1 MRKLIRLPAF
11 PQEGSIKKLYK
22 RVKSEI
28 THDEEGIP
36 NKLNILSISKKFA
49 KETKKCCPKIL
60 IVDDDEFNILALSKL
75 ILIFGYESEYAT
87 DGKIAIDMIQKKTHK
102 DCGCH
107 SYDLVFM
114 DCNMPIMNGY
124 DTCIKLK
131 KMMSNKEINPIYLVA
146 VTADI
151 TKQNIKKCKISG
163 FQKILAKPVIVI
175 IFFSI

>member
-1 MRKLIRLPAF
+1 MRDLIRLPAF
-11 PQEGSIKKLYK
+11 PKEGSVKKLYK
-22 RVKSEI
+22 RVKFESI
-28 THDEEGIP
+28 TVREDEEGTA
-36 NKLNILSISKKFA
+36 NKLNNLSISNKFSGNV
-49 KETKKCCPKIL
+49 KKCCPKIL

-75 ILIFGYESEYAT
+75 IHIFGYESEYAT
-87 DGKIAIDMIQKKTHK
+87 DGKIAIEMIRQRAYKE
-102 DCGCH
+102 CGCV

-163 FQKILAKPVIVI
+163 FQKILTKPV
-175 IFFSI
+175 